1 MTTIYLTGAIST
13 ESDNPFAWHEDIMD
27 DERYAEQTF
36 INPYDLNDFDLG
48 DDGIYELPSE
58 VVEPSLAAIEDI
70 DGMLVRWNDDA
81 FLIGTTME
89 ILYARMQDV
98 PVVIWYDGWKDNL
111 SPWLL
116 YTTRARFADRDRALE
131 VLITFAGD
139 DTFL

>member
-13 ESDNPFAWHEDIMD
+13 EGDNPFAWHEDIMN
-27 DERYAEQTF
+27 DERYAEQEF

-48 DDGIYELPSE
+48 DAGIYERPSE

-70 DGMLVRWNDDA
+70 DGMLVRWDDDA

-116 YTTRARFADRDRALE
+116 YTTRARFDDRDRALE

-139 DTFL
+139 ATFL